1 MVLKETMELF
11 ETALETVNPS
21 LHLPLKNDYI
31 ATKFDL
37 KPRETTKWEH
47 PRVIQDDAWCRI
59 WFKQDD
65 EYDLPKAV
73 TRVAL
78 ISPMVMK
85 APESEVLLKMFSLY
99 LQDALFC
106 DVANAE
112 LAGLYCN
119 IKEEDFGLLL
129 EGYGSV
135 DRLWNLWIDSRPLF
149 KQCSPGEE
157 SRSE

>member
-1 MVLKETMELF
+1 MVLKETMEQF

-37 KPRETTKWEH
+37 KPRETTKREH

-85 APESEVLLKMFSLY
+85 SPKSEVLSNVFLACL
-99 LQDALFC
+99 LDALT
-106 DVANAE
+106 DDANLVNAE
-112 LAGLYCN
+112 LAGLVGT
-119 IKEEDFGLLL
+119 IKEEDFMPLLKVKM
-129 EGYGSV
+129 S
-135 DRLWNLWIDSRPLF
+135 I
-149 KQCSPGEE
+149 
-157 SRSE
+157 

>member
-1 MVLKETMELF
+1 MEQF

-37 KPRETTKWEH
+37 KPRETTEREH
-47 PRVIQDDAWCRI
+47 PRVIRDDAWCRI

-65 EYDLPKAV
+65 EYQLPIAV

-85 APESEVLLKMFSLY
+85 SPESEVLLNMFSLC
-99 LQDALFC
+99 LQDALTG
-106 DVANAE
+106 DVTNAA
-112 LAGLYCN
+112 LAGLNCN

-129 EGYGSV
+129 EVSSSYCV
-135 DRLWNLWIDSRPLF
+135 DRKSV
-149 KQCSPGEE
+149 
-157 SRSE
+157 